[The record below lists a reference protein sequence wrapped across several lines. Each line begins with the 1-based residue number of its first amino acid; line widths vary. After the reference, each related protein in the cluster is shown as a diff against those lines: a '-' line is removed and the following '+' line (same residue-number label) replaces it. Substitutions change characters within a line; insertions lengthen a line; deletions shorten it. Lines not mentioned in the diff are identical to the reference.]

1 VRCCLDDPMFNRFG
15 TILACD
21 RRTDRAVA
29 YTALAQ
35 RRAVKTIYSFSLH
48 TSKAQ
53 IPYLSYWNTVN
64 INDITRQPCSGLYSL
79 TIRRIYAVFVPS
91 RYPARASKNC
101 KHNLRSVTHKT
112 FIAFRQVFLQ
122 QCVLYG
128 LPINMIDRSN
138 GNPLFYCLNA
148 LGRNGL

>member
-1 VRCCLDDPMFNRFG
+1 MRCCLDDPMFSRVG

-35 RRAVKTIYSFSLH
+35 RRAVQTIYSFSLH

-91 RYPARASKNC
+91 RYPVRASKNC

-112 FIAFRQVFLQ
+112 FIAFRQVFTTMCLIWAAH
-122 QCVLYG
+122 YY
-128 LPINMIDRSN
+128 MIDWSN